1 MALPAAHTNY
11 GEIMESR
18 PGRAMVELHDEA
30 ITALLA
36 AIEAIAAQKIEERF
50 NETAAAMQAVTALY
64 AMIDQNN
71 GGELALNLGRV
82 YHDVLTKLGRLAFDS
97 DPTTLARQSID
108 LLKPLRDAW
117 DGLDRRE
124 AGEEEPVAPV
134 RKIISGA
141 KASAGSKV
149 SAVPSQASPA

>member
-11 GEIMESR
+11 GEMMESR

-36 AIEAIAAQKIEERF
+36 AVEAIAAQKIEERF
-50 NETAAAMQAVTALY
+50 TETAAAMQAVTALY
-64 AMIDQNN
+64 AMIDQTN
-71 GGELALNLGRV
+71 GGELAVNLGRV
-82 YHDVLTKLGRLAFDS
+82 YHDVLTKLGRIAFDS
-97 DPTTLARQSID
+97 DPATLARDSIS

-134 RKIISGA
+134 RKIVSGV
-141 KASAGSKV
+141 KASASAKV
-149 SAVPSQASPA
+149 KAVPSEISPA

>member
-11 GEIMESR
+11 GEMLESR

-36 AIEAIAAQKIEERF
+36 AIEAIADRNIEERF

-64 AMIDQNN
+64 TMIDQTN
-71 GGELALNLGRV
+71 GGALAVNLGRV
-82 YHDVLTKLGRLAFDS
+82 YHDVLTKLGRISFDQ
-97 DPTTLARQSID
+97 DPAALARDSID

-124 AGEEEPVAPV
+124 AGEEEPVVPV
-134 RKIISGA
+134 QEVVSRA
-141 KASAGSKV
+141 KANIVQTA
-149 SAVPSQASPA
+149 ASTA

>member
-11 GEIMESR
+11 GEMMESR

-36 AIEAIAAQKIEERF
+36 AIEAIAAEDIEERF

-64 AMIDQNN
+64 TMVDQAN
-71 GGELALNLGRV
+71 GGELAVNLGQI
-82 YHDVLTKLGRLAFDS
+82 YHDVLAKLGRIAFDS
-97 DPTTLARQSID
+97 DPAKLAKESVD

-124 AGEEEPVAPV
+124 AGEEQPVAPV
-134 RKIISGA
+134 QRVISSA
-141 KASAGSKV
+141 KASSVRAQS
-149 SAVPSQASPA
+149 SPA